1 MNSQTIKWLK
11 ISFFV
16 YFLVIMTMGFL
27 LGYIYKSK
35 QDNTSPL
42 ISDLKM
48 INDINNADFTCSC
61 ISTNPNMITF
71 LLMKKKYLIL
81 VF

>member
-1 MNSQTIKWLK
+1 
-11 ISFFV
+11 
-16 YFLVIMTMGFL
+16 MTMGFL

-71 LLMKKKYLIL
+71 SFDEKKISDFSFLMFNYHQNLFALLMEG
-81 VF
+81 